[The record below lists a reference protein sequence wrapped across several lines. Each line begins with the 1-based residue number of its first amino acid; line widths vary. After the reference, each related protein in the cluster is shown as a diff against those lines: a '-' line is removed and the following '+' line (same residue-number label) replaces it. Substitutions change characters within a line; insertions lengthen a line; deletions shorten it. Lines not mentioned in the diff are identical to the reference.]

1 MPSVRQLTT
10 NRVQSCSHGLP
21 RCEGRKPKVK
31 VKTAKAGLNG
41 VNEHELSRI
50 YTNYQG
56 TMKRMGESQLQRIIR
71 KTGRKPIQCKCK
83 LCQQQC
89 HTPCLGT
96 PQDIL
101 KLIKAG
107 YADRLS
113 WTDWAAGIIM
123 GCTDH
128 VVGMVQATAD
138 GDWCTFYHDGLCEL
152 HDKGLKPTEGRLS
165 HHSMRLDNWTPK
177 KSISWN
183 VAKEWEDEDNAP
195 VLQEIYD
202 ELKKAK
208 GL

>member
-1 MPSVRQLTT
+1 
-10 NRVQSCSHGLP
+10 
-21 RCEGRKPKVK
+21 
-31 VKTAKAGLNG
+31 
-41 VNEHELSRI
+41 
-50 YTNYQG
+50 
-56 TMKRMGESQLQRIIR
+56 MKRKGESQLQRIIR
-71 KTGRKPIQCKCK
+71 KTGHKPIQCKCK

-113 WTDWAAGIIM
+113 WSDWTVGIIM
-123 GCTDH
+123 GVTDH
-128 VVGMVQATAD
+128 VVGMVQATVNVE
-138 GDWCTFYHDGLCEL
+138 WCTFFNNGLCEL

-165 HHSMRLDNWTPK
+165 HHSTQIENFLPK

-202 ELKKAK
+202 ELKKLK
-208 GL
+208 EL

>member
-1 MPSVRQLTT
+1 
-10 NRVQSCSHGLP
+10 
-21 RCEGRKPKVK
+21 
-31 VKTAKAGLNG
+31 
-41 VNEHELSRI
+41 
-50 YTNYQG
+50 
-56 TMKRMGESQLQRIIR
+56 MKRIGESQLQRIIR

-128 VVGMVQATAD
+128 VVGMVQATAE
-138 GDWCTFYHDGLCEL
+138 GDWCTFFHDGLCEL

-165 HHSMRLDNWTPK
+165 HHSMRLARFPELGQ
-177 KSISWN
+177 SIRN
-183 VAKEWEDEDNAP
+183 GIMLCHRCHKEVHCNPWRN
-195 VLQEIYD
+195 I
-202 ELKKAK
+202 ELMKAK
-208 GL
+208 AEELGIDLKERYDYDDGAGE

>member
-1 MPSVRQLTT
+1 
-10 NRVQSCSHGLP
+10 
-21 RCEGRKPKVK
+21 
-31 VKTAKAGLNG
+31 
-41 VNEHELSRI
+41 
-50 YTNYQG
+50 
-56 TMKRMGESQLQRIIR
+56 MKRMGESQLQRIIR

-123 GCTDH
+123 GVTDH

-138 GDWCTFYHDGLCEL
+138 GDWCTFFHDGLCEL

-208 GL
+208 EL

>member
-1 MPSVRQLTT
+1 MALAKVATRAAVRLAGSWKDD
-10 NRVQSCSHGLP
+10 RP
-21 RCEGRKPKVK
+21 RI
-31 VKTAKAGLNG
+31 
-41 VNEHELSRI
+41 SRI
-50 YTNYQG
+50 KRIEGDHTGRSLLIEG
-56 TMKRMGESQLQRIIR
+56 TMKRIGESQLQRIIR

-128 VVGMVQATAD
+128 VVGMVQATAE
-138 GDWCTFYHDGLCEL
+138 GDWCTFFHDGLCEL

-183 VAKEWEDEDNAP
+183 VAKEWEDDDNAP
-195 VLQEIYD
+195 VLEEILD
-202 ELKKAK
+202 ELKKHK
-208 GL
+208 EL

>member
-1 MPSVRQLTT
+1 
-10 NRVQSCSHGLP
+10 
-21 RCEGRKPKVK
+21 
-31 VKTAKAGLNG
+31 
-41 VNEHELSRI
+41 
-50 YTNYQG
+50 
-56 TMKRMGESQLQRIIR
+56 MKRIGESQLQRIIR

-83 LCQQQC
+83 QCQHQC

-113 WTDWAAGIIM
+113 WTYWASGIIM

-128 VVGMVQATAD
+128 VVRMVQATAD

-165 HHSMRLDNWTPK
+165 HHSIRLDNWILK

-183 VAKEWEDEDNAP
+183 IAQEWEDEDNTQ
-195 VLQEIYD
+195 VLEDVFD
-202 ELKKAK
+202 ELTKYKEDSK
-208 GL
+208 R

>member
-1 MPSVRQLTT
+1 
-10 NRVQSCSHGLP
+10 
-21 RCEGRKPKVK
+21 
-31 VKTAKAGLNG
+31 
-41 VNEHELSRI
+41 
-50 YTNYQG
+50 
-56 TMKRMGESQLQRIIR
+56 MKRIGESQLQRIIR

-83 LCQQQC
+83 QCQQQC

-113 WTDWAAGIIM
+113 WTNWASGIIM

-128 VVGMVQATAD
+128 VVGMVQATVD

-165 HHSMRLDNWTPK
+165 QHSIWLDNWIPK

-183 VAKEWEDEDNAP
+183 IAKEWEDEDNTQ
-195 VLQEIYD
+195 VLEDIFD
-202 ELKKAK
+202 ELTKYKAR
-208 GL
+208 